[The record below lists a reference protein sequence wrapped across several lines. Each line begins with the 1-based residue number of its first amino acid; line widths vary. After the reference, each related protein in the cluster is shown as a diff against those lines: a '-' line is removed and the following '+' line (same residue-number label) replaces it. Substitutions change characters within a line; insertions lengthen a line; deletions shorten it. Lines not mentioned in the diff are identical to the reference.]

1 MHTGRCGNTR
11 GQKCRAKG
19 SRKEVKYKN
28 LCIDIHEMY
37 DYTGHNWS
45 RRISNKRLKKHLE
58 VIPGKHSTY
67 SLNKTDVLGTS
78 HITWEIRQSE
88 I

>member
-1 MHTGRCGNTR
+1 MIIPVIIGAAGLVTN
-11 GQKCRAKG
+11 
-19 SRKEVKYKN
+19 V
-28 LCIDIHEMY
+28 
-37 DYTGHNWS
+37 
-45 RRISNKRLKKHLE
+45 LKKHLE